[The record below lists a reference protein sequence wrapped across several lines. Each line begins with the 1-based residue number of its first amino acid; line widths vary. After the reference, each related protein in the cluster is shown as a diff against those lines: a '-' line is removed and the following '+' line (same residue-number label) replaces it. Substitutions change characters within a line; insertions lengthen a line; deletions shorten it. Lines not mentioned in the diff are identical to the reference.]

1 MTTNIK
7 VLIIIIFGIIALYFS
22 KAKYGDYSKSKSIKA
37 CMIAQQQKSKNMTTK
52 EIIKYCEE
60 EVNKNFNK

>member
-1 MTTNIK
+1 
-7 VLIIIIFGIIALYFS
+7 
-22 KAKYGDYSKSKSIKA
+22 
-37 CMIAQQQKSKNMTTK
+37 MIAQQQKSKNMTTK